1 MADDELPFHYVP
13 PPDRNLGRRVDT
25 YFILRVLLGKGGMG
39 AAYLAEHEA
48 LPHVKCVFKLV
59 LVEMLH
65 HPMIISRY
73 HNEAKALALLRHDNI
88 VKLQGLG
95 VLDDGQLYLRFE
107 YVEGKSLDRYVADYG
122 GRLPLRKAVNFIFQ
136 LCWALQHA
144 HDRGVIHRDLKPDN
158 LMIELDPQGSHNKER
173 VKILDFGIAK
183 VVASGVDMTGS
194 GVQMGTPTYMA
205 PEQVRN
211 AAGVDGRADVFSL
224 AQILY
229 KLVTGNLPWGSADNS
244 VEIYHRQRTQPPAWP
259 PEDLMPREVAQVV
272 HRALTIHPKVRPTA
286 YEFAIELASRVKNG
300 TALLAEVVPD
310 WARSSVPHATTL
322 PRPVELTP
330 PAAPSALADD
340 QVGGGAGGLP
350 PLSVAAQLSSI
361 AALSPADPPRTPVK
375 DITAHASPRALAT
388 AAAPS
393 VGAAAPAPQIA
404 LGGSA
409 TPPVTPRLPPTF
421 VPAVHELSWHPP
433 APVLAELPTGLASQQ
448 FAAEEPPIEPRAPQ
462 LEVASEIELA
472 EGTPGPLAYADAEL
486 PAVMVSHT
494 LLSGLTS
501 QVSAPGAPAPDHREP
516 PPFVVLPA
524 ASTARSQSAR
534 SPRRKLVLSGTAACA
549 IAAVAAF
556 AIVRHGSRVA
566 SVDEHRGPVIATE
579 AAPVR
584 GFAVGNPEAGIGQGL
599 PMQVDPPAPH
609 HGIASSPDNQVTDVA
624 RSSVPA
630 TASRSAATPA
640 APARKPSAVA
650 TGDLVISRD
659 APPLAIPSSTR
670 PTTGPARAQG
680 TGEPRPSLT
689 SPVDGSTANSTRA
702 RPHDAPVT
710 ASSAPPG
717 GSPLPA
723 SPLPA
728 GEQRPAP
735 NPQPAAVKK
744 GELVIEVNSWAVI
757 WLNGKQDEAPYRAQL
772 PAGRYRLR
780 MQHEDKDE
788 TTTVLVRPNETTT
801 VARDW

>member
-25 YFILRVLLGKGGMG
+25 YFILRALLGKGGMG

-95 VLDDGQLYLRFE
+95 VLDDGQLYLRCE
-107 YVEGKSLDRYVADYG
+107 YVEGKSLDRYVADHG

-136 LCWALQHA
+136 VCWALQHA

-158 LMIELDPQGSHNKER
+158 LMIEIDPPGSHNKER

-183 VVASGVDMTGS
+183 VVSSGVDMTGS

-229 KLVTGNLPWGSADNS
+229 KLVTGKLPWGSADNS
-244 VEIYHRQRTQPPAWP
+244 VEIYHRQRTQAPTWP

-272 HRALTIHPKVRPTA
+272 HRALTIHPEVRPNA
-286 YEFAIELASRVKNG
+286 YEFAIELAARVKNG

-322 PRPVELTP
+322 PRPVEPTP

-340 QVGGGAGGLP
+340 PVGSGAGALP
-350 PLSVAAQLSSI
+350 PLSAAAPLSSI
-361 AALSPADPPRTPVK
+361 AALSPAKPPPPVK

-393 VGAAAPAPQIA
+393 VGAAPAPHVV
-404 LGGSA
+404 LDGSA
-409 TPPVTPRLPPTF
+409 TPPVTPPLPPTF
-421 VPAVHELSWHPP
+421 VPAVHELPWHPP
-433 APVLAELPTGLASQQ
+433 APVLAALPTGLASQQ

-472 EGTPGPLAYADAEL
+472 EGTPDPLAYADAEL

-501 QVSAPGAPAPDHREP
+501 QGSAPGAPALDHREP

-524 ASTARSQSAR
+524 ASTARAR
-534 SPRRKLVLSGTAACA
+534 SARRKLILIGTAACA

-556 AIVRHGSRVA
+556 AIVRHGSHVTP
-566 SVDEHRGPVIATE
+566 VDEYRGAVIATD
-579 AAPVR
+579 AAPLR
-584 GFAVGNPEAGIGQGL
+584 GVAVANPQPGIGQGL
-599 PMQVDPPAPH
+599 PVQTEPPAPH
-609 HGIASSPDNQVTDVA
+609 HGVASSPDNQVTDIVK
-624 RSSVPA
+624 SSVPA
-630 TASRSAATPA
+630 TASRSATTPP
-640 APARKPSAVA
+640 APAQKPSAVA
-650 TGDLVISRD
+650 TDDVVISRD
-659 APPLAIPSSTR
+659 PPPLAPSSTR
-670 PTTGPARAQG
+670 PPSGPAGARG
-680 TGEPRPSLT
+680 TGEPRPSPPSP
-689 SPVDGSTANSTRA
+689 SPVDGGASSTRSS
-702 RPHDAPVT
+702 PHDTPVT

-723 SPLPA
+723 
-728 GEQRPAP
+728 GEQRQAP

-780 MQHEDKDE
+780 MQHQDKDE
-788 TTTVLVRPNETTT
+788 TTTVLVRANETTT

>member
-1 MADDELPFHYVP
+1 MADDALPFHYVP
-13 PPDRNLGRRVDT
+13 PPDRNLGRRIDI
-25 YFILRVLLGKGGMG
+25 YFILRALLGKGGMG

-107 YVEGKSLDRYVADYG
+107 YVEGKSLDRYVADLG

-136 LCWALQHA
+136 VCWALQHA
-144 HDRGVIHRDLKPDN
+144 HDRGVVHRDLKPDN

-183 VVASGVDMTGS
+183 VVPSGVDMTGS

-229 KLVTGNLPWGSADNS
+229 KIVTGKLPWGSADNA
-244 VEIYHRQRTQPPAWP
+244 VEIYHRQRTQAPAWP

-272 HRALTIHPKVRPTA
+272 HRALVTRPEERPTA

-310 WARSSVPHATTL
+310 WAKSSVPHATTL
-322 PRPVELTP
+322 PRPVEPTP

-340 QVGGGAGGLP
+340 PVGNGTGAPP
-350 PLSVAAQLSSI
+350 PLSVAAPLSSI
-361 AALSPADPPRTPVK
+361 AALSSADPPPPVK

-388 AAAPS
+388 AAAPP
-393 VGAAAPAPQIA
+393 VGAAPAPHVA
-404 LGGSA
+404 LEGPA
-409 TPPVTPRLPPTF
+409 TPPATPPLPPTF
-421 VPAVHELSWHPP
+421 VPGVHELPWHPP
-433 APVLAELPTGLASQQ
+433 APVLAALPTGLASQQ
-448 FAAEEPPIEPRAPQ
+448 FAAEEPPLEPRAPQ

-472 EGTPGPLAYADAEL
+472 EGTPDPLAYADAEL

-501 QVSAPGAPAPDHREP
+501 DGSAPGAPAPDHREP
-516 PPFVVLPA
+516 PPFVMLPTAVA
-524 ASTARSQSAR
+524 AGPQSTP
-534 SPRRKLVLSGTAACA
+534 SPRNKLILIGGAACA
-549 IAAVAAF
+549 IAAVVAF
-556 AIVRHGSRVA
+556 AIVRLGSQVTPA
-566 SVDEHRGPVIATE
+566 DEHQSVAIPTD

-584 GFAVGNPEAGIGQGL
+584 GVAVAKPEAGIAQGL
-599 PMQVDPPAPH
+599 PTQLAHPEPRLDTKDAEQIAGPARAPLATATPPPAPAP
-609 HGIASSPDNQVTDVA
+609 I
-624 RSSVPA
+624 RA
-630 TASRSAATPA
+630 TTPA
-640 APARKPSAVA
+640 ASIATLRVDARVDAASAAPAPRKSHAEVSHALPPTSSLPNQATDAARPATPTSATTSAAPAQKPSAVA
-650 TGDLVISRD
+650 TGELVISVD
-659 APPLAIPSSTR
+659 PYAVVWLDNKKVGPTPLSIDV
-670 PTTGPARAQG
+670 RAGQHRLRLVN
-680 TGEPRPSLT
+680 EDLSIEK
-689 SPVDGSTANSTRA
+689 SI
-702 RPHDAPVT
+702 PVT
-710 ASSAPPG
+710 
-717 GSPLPA
+717 
-723 SPLPA
+723 
-728 GEQRPAP
+728 
-735 NPQPAAVKK
+735 
-744 GELVIEVNSWAVI
+744 VIA
-757 WLNGKQDEAPYRAQL
+757 GKQTRVE
-772 PAGRYRLR
+772 
-780 MQHEDKDE
+780 E
-788 TTTVLVRPNETTT
+788 T
-801 VARDW
+801 W